1 MLCRSIISANIQ
13 YYYNKEVVCN
23 SLFVFSEGIVQ
34 PRGRILRPASLC
46 HEMNIKRS
54 GGPCQRYNGGQN
66 EELAHIF
73 LYIICKKTVNKRR
86 GIKILRSFVNP

>member
-1 MLCRSIISANIQ
+1 MQLPFCFFRKALH
-13 YYYNKEVVCN
+13 
-23 SLFVFSEGIVQ
+23 SLAQ

-46 HEMNIKRS
+46 YEMNIKRS

-73 LYIICKKTVNKRR
+73 YTLFVKKQSIR
-86 GIKILRSFVNP
+86 GVVLKFCVVL